1 MLKLATKLVPDR
13 GALETAYRA
22 GFRNVEFWLGE
33 KILADVAGIVRLAR
47 AFPNEYVPHF
57 PNKLGL
63 APETLEATVHLYR
76 ELGCRCMVI
85 HQPMFDAY
93 HEELLALDGGLRLA
107 VENHKLSSPMLADWA
122 EKNPGLALD
131 VEHVWKFTLRDAPL
145 RELLAHVGDVVRRFA
160 GKLRHVHL
168 PGYWPGLDEHR
179 PMYAAREM
187 VLPVLDLLAEVKFD
201 GLIVSEVN
209 PPFQNAQ
216 DLRMDVLLFERWRDT
231 RPS

>member
-1 MLKLATKLVPDR
+1 
-13 GALETAYRA
+13 
-22 GFRNVEFWLGE
+22 
-33 KILADVAGIVRLAR
+33 
-47 AFPNEYVPHF
+47 
-57 PNKLGL
+57 
-63 APETLEATVHLYR
+63 
-76 ELGCRCMVI
+76 
-85 HQPMFDAY
+85 
-93 HEELLALDGGLRLA
+93 
-107 VENHKLSSPMLADWA
+107 MLADWA

-145 RELLAHVGDVVRRFA
+145 PELLAHVGDLVRRFA

-187 VLPVLDLLAEVKFD
+187 VLPVLDLLAEVKFE

-231 RPS
+231 RAS